1 VIGDHVNYLKTTPQI
16 SDILHSNNASPALAA
31 GAPSSSDLLSP
42 NPVLSATAS
51 DQLPNNY
58 LLLRSLLPIHA
69 KLFEKHRLQEMKAFF
84 RLLLTKEIAYHA
96 KALESYSSL
105 LECLSEIDLQE
116 TTSSLALSS
125 SPTITAGAFSA
136 FSPNDRQMT

>member
-1 VIGDHVNYLKTTPQI
+1 LKTTPQI
-16 SDILHSNNASPALAA
+16 NDILQSNNASPALVVL
-31 GAPSSSDLLSP
+31 PNELLSP
-42 NPVLSATAS
+42 NPAASVPS

-69 KLFEKHRLQEMKAFF
+69 KLFEKHRLQGMKSFF

-105 LECLSEIDLQE
+105 FECLSEIDNQE
-116 TTSSLALSS
+116 IPCSS
-125 SPTITAGAFSA
+125 SAVVAAFSAFSA
-136 FSPNDRQMT
+136 FSPDNNQMA